1 MRWGESRAFP
11 AQMHELTFLRSGSM
25 GKTIQTISLI
35 LSDFSPSDRKHTLVL
50 APTVAIIQ
58 WKNEIAKFTE
68 GMKVVVFHGSDRIK
82 NLNELMKHDII
93 LTSCESISLLRC
105 ADLQLTPSLATL
117 DQTPS
122 SNPNS
127 VARRRASRRR
137 AIS

>member
-1 MRWGESRAFP
+1 MSTL
-11 AQMHELTFLRSGSM
+11 ELTSLIFRSM

-82 NLNELMKHDII
+82 NLNELKKHDII
-93 LTSCESISLLRC
+93 LTSC
-105 ADLQLTPSLATL
+105 
-117 DQTPS
+117 PS
-122 SNPNS
+122 SRLSLP
-127 VARRRASRRR
+127 AEL
-137 AIS
+137 